1 MKVRFGQTA
10 LSFHSGLV
18 YFFFYFPIIVLMV
31 FSFNQERIN
40 AIWTG
45 FTLDWYRMLF
55 QDTELLHSVK
65 NSLMVALASTVIST
79 IIGTLAAFGMVRF
92 RFLGKKIFDSILHL
106 PIIIPDI
113 VMAIAMLSFYV
124 FIKLTLGLVSIIIA
138 HISFNIAF
146 VAVVVRARLAGFDMD
161 LEKAAMDLGATP
173 LKTFRY
179 VTLPLIMP
187 GVIAGALLAFTLSW
201 DDFMIAFFTAGVG
214 STTLPLKVYS
224 MVKFGVTP
232 EINAISTITLFF
244 TMSLILIAMHLQK
257 VTTIIKRIGG

>member
-1 MKVRFGQTA
+1 MRVRFSHTA
-10 LSFHSGLV
+10 LKIHSGLV
-18 YFFFYFPIIVLMV
+18 YLFLYFPIVVLIV

-45 FTLDWYRMLF
+45 FTLDWYRILL
-55 QDTELLHSVK
+55 QDVQLLNSVK
-65 NSLMVALASTVIST
+65 NSMVVGIISTFVST
-79 IIGTLAAFGMVRF
+79 IIGTMAALGMARHKF
-92 RFLGKKIFDSILHL
+92 PGKRYFDTVLHL

-113 VMAIAMLSFYV
+113 VMAIAMMSFYV

-146 VAVVVRARLAGFDMD
+146 VAVVVRARLAGFDTE
-161 LEKAAMDLGATP
+161 LEKAAMDLGATR
-173 LKTFRY
+173 LKTYRY

-187 GVIAGALLAFTLSW
+187 GIIGGALLAFILSW

-224 MVKFGVTP
+224 MVKFGVSP
-232 EINAISTITLFF
+232 EINAISTISLLF
-244 TMSLILIAMHLQK
+244 TMSLVFIGIRILK
-257 VTTIIKRIGG
+257 VTIPK